1 MRTIRRI
8 LGFLVVAAAL
18 MLAVAWFAD
27 RPGEVSVVWQ
37 GWRIDTSFGVLVFG
51 AALVALCA
59 IALARIW
66 QALVSGPRRF
76 LRWRRDR
83 RRRQGYAA
91 LTSGL
96 VAVAAGDPRE
106 ARRHARRADVLLD
119 EPPLTML
126 LAAQTAQLLGDEDEA
141 KRHFRRMLDNPE
153 TAFLGLR
160 GLITQALKS
169 GDTIEALMLA
179 RRARDLRPRTAWV
192 QTTLLDLETRIG
204 DWPAAQETLRQ
215 ATKHAALP
223 PAQASRH
230 AAAIALE
237 RARRAVLENRPEEAL
252 AQAELAWKSDPDHAA
267 VAPFLAERYLADGRA
282 RAALRIVE
290 QAWARSPQPELA
302 DLHARAR
309 GCGDALSRVKAAERL
324 AALAPAH
331 PESHLVL
338 ARAAQAARLWGEARR
353 HLAAAIAAGG
363 GAATAGIARR
373 MAEIEEVEKG
383 DQAAARGWLERAAQA
398 PEDAGWICG
407 ACGTA
412 HARWQAIC
420 GQCGA
425 FDRISWTARARVAAL
440 PAATATASAPPPQ
453 GGPKTT

>member
-160 GLITQALKS
+160 GLITQALRT

-192 QTTLLDLETRIG
+192 QTTLLDLETRLG

-237 RARRAVLENRPEEAL
+237 RARRAVQENRPEEAR

-267 VAPFLAERYLADGRA
+267 V
-282 RAALRIVE
+282 
-290 QAWARSPQPELA
+290 
-302 DLHARAR
+302 
-309 GCGDALSRVKAAERL
+309 
-324 AALAPAH
+324 
-331 PESHLVL
+331 
-338 ARAAQAARLWGEARR
+338 
-353 HLAAAIAAGG
+353 GG
-363 GAATAGIARR
+363 GFT
-373 MAEIEEVEKG
+373 
-383 DQAAARGWLERAAQA
+383 
-398 PEDAGWICG
+398 P
-407 ACGTA
+407 
-412 HARWQAIC
+412 
-420 GQCGA
+420 
-425 FDRISWTARARVAAL
+425 ARVV
-440 PAATATASAPPPQ
+440 
-453 GGPKTT
+453 